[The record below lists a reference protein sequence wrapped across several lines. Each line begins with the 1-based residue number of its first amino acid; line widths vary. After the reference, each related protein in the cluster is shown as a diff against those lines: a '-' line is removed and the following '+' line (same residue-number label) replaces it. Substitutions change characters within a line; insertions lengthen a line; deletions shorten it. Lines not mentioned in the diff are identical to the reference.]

1 MSGEQ
6 VQIKIEHVNQTI
18 VSEMMTMKM
27 KMMMK
32 IITIII
38 EETIITGAEIT
49 IKLLLRVFAIIVITT
64 TIIITMMTEI
74 AIELERKI
82 SNNEMN
88 LIAII
93 ETEIEKEERI
103 TAKQGVDRVISMMT
117 MTSSIWI
124 EVTIMIE
131 VEIIVAEQI
140 RRIIIILRIVV
151 IQRNG
156 ME

>member
-18 VSEMMTMKM
+18 VSEMMTTMM

-49 IKLLLRVFAIIVITT
+49 IKLLLRVFAIIVIT

-103 TAKQGVDRVISMMT
+103 TVKQGVDRVILMMR

>member
-18 VSEMMTMKM
+18 VSEMMMTTM

-49 IKLLLRVFAIIVITT
+49 IKLLLRVFAIIVIT

-103 TAKQGVDRVISMMT
+103 TVKQGVDRVILMMR

-131 VEIIVAEQI
+131 VEIIVVEQI